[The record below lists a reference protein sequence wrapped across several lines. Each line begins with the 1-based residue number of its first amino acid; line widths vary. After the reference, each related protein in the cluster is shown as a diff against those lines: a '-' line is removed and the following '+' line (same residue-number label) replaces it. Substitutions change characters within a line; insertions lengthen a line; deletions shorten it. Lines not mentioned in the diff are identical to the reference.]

1 VTVKMQET
9 RNLTMMLWRASLS
22 IRRYL
27 PEPAKKVFRGV
38 RHLMAGVRPSQ
49 PMPAALLADCKLC
62 ASRFDLVQ
70 ALPHGG
76 RIAEVGT
83 FKGEFARHILTTCN
97 PAALHLIDLDLSLLD
112 PAIMQ
117 DPRVQAHQ
125 GLSRDVLAGFPDAY
139 FDWVYI
145 DADHSYT
152 GASCDADAAATKVK
166 PGGYLVFN
174 DFAHVDLVLGAYGV
188 HRAVVDFA
196 IARGWPFA
204 WFAYDPMALYDVA
217 LRRPDR

>member
-1 VTVKMQET
+1 MRET
-9 RNLTMMLWRASLS
+9 RTFATMLRRGSLI
-22 IRRYL
+22 IRRHL
-27 PEPAKKVFRGV
+27 PEPVKQALRGA
-38 RHLMAGVRPSQ
+38 RHLAAGVRTSQ
-49 PMPAALLADCKLC
+49 LLPAALLADCKMC

-83 FKGEFARHILTTCN
+83 FKGEFARHILATCS
-97 PAALHLIDLDLSLLD
+97 PAVLHLIDLDLSLLD
-112 PAIMQ
+112 PAVMQ
-117 DPRVQAHQ
+117 DTRVQVHQ

-145 DADHSYT
+145 DADHSYA
-152 GASCDADAAATKVK
+152 GASCDADVAAAKVR
-166 PGGYLVFN
+166 PGGFLVFN
-174 DFAHVDLVLGAYGV
+174 DFAHMDPFLGSYGV

-217 LRRPDR
+217 LRRPDV